1 MITVSTECG
10 LGDVIGVHAHLMVPA
25 VEINLGEEA
34 GTFKFVEKLINNWN
48 RELVLDG
55 AIVERP
61 VVDTKTPSVV
71 LLADQEHRGGKGRCR
86 LPD

>member
-34 GTFKFVEKLINNWN
+34 GALQLIDHWN
-48 RELVLDG
+48 RKFILDG
-55 AIVERP
+55 AVFESLIVYAE
-61 VVDTKTPSVV
+61 TPTTILFVHLRST
-71 LLADQEHRGGKGRCR
+71 GGEW
-86 LPD
+86 